1 MLFKLSSM
9 TFGLKV
15 EPNVGWKLAA
25 DPRPTT
31 LRSLKSTPSS
41 RDWIFDCSFLRRK
54 TNIRHHQKCWKKKS
68 YFLTTALSVFSKS
81 KGPSPTAIVTSE
93 LASDSCLPEP
103 DSAMA
108 RSRAVFVDRRLIVRR
123 NSSTPCGSK

>member
-54 TNIRHHQKCWKKKS
+54 TNIRHHQKCWKKKILLLDHGS
-68 YFLTTALSVFSKS
+68 QRLLKVKRTIANGDRDLR
-81 KGPSPTAIVTSE
+81 
-93 LASDSCLPEP
+93 
-103 DSAMA
+103 A
-108 RSRAVFVDRRLIVRR
+108 RIR
-123 NSSTPCGSK
+123 